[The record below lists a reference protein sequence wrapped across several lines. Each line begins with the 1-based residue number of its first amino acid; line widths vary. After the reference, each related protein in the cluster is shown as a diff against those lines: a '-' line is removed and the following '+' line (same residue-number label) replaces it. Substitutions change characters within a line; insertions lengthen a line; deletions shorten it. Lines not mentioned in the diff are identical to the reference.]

1 MEKSNSYV
9 YFALKGNDFDPN
21 EITKRIGI
29 IPTDSWRKGDKG
41 KYNLNIQFACWQ
53 LSTEKGKEP
62 LLIDTL
68 VDEIVNKL
76 YDSIDI
82 ISELKTELHLESVL
96 EIVMYIDTNPETS
109 TPALGHDLKTIEFL
123 YRTKTTTDVDIYT
136 YNSETLDTKEQQQI
150 T

>member
-9 YFALKGNDFDPN
+9 YFAFKGNDFDPN

-29 IPTDSWRKGDKG
+29 MPTETWRKGDKG
-41 KYNLNIQFACWQ
+41 KYNPKLEYSGWQ
-53 LSTEKGKEP
+53 LTTEKGQEP
-62 LLIDTL
+62 LLLDTL

-82 ISELKTELHLESVL
+82 INELKNELHLESVL

-123 YRTKTTTDVDIYT
+123 YRTRTTTDVDIYT